1 MPRSLVI
8 LSNQPDSAAGRPPIA
23 DRSELLD
30 RLAAMNIA
38 PQSPDDLDAL
48 HGPGV
53 RLEFTPGEDPVSQVL
68 LEIVDDDIAW
78 AVIERLRRAI
88 PVRIVD
94 PISGRELG
102 GSA

>member
-8 LSNQPDSAAGRPPIA
+8 LSNQPDSAAGRSPIA
-23 DRSELLD
+23 DRRVLLE

-38 PQSPDDLDAL
+38 PQSPEDCDVL
-48 HGPGV
+48 HGPGI
-53 RLEFTPGEDPVSQVL
+53 RLELTPDEDPVSQAL

-78 AVIERLRRAI
+78 AVIPRLMRAI
-88 PVRIVD
+88 PMRIVD
-94 PISGRELG
+94 PISGREMG